1 MRRILAINPGS
12 TSTKIALFEDETC
25 LWKKVIEH
33 PEEELSEFIRINE
46 QYPYRKM
53 KIIETLKQYGLTLD
67 SLDAVVGRGGIL
79 APLQSGTF
87 RVDEYM
93 MHSLRKATAEHAS
106 NLGGI
111 LAYSLAEKTR
121 IPAFIVNPVTVDEM
135 EPIARLSG
143 HPELPRFS
151 LSHAL
156 NMKAVA
162 LKAADKL
169 GKSYQEL
176 DLIIAHLGTGISVA
190 PHRKG
195 RMIDVNNANNEGPFA
210 PERCGTVPAISLAKL
225 CFSGK
230 YSQDEIITLL
240 NREGG
245 LYAYL
250 GTKDVR
256 EIEQRI
262 SSGDVYARLV
272 LDALCYQVA
281 KEIGAMAT
289 VLTGHVD
296 QIVIT
301 GGLAYSSY
309 VTQEI
314 IRRVRFIAPIEI
326 FPGEEEMEALA
337 LGALRVLTGEETV
350 QIYRGQP
357 S

>member
-1 MRRILAINPGS
+1 MRKILAINPGS
-12 TSTKIALFEDETC
+12 TSTKIALFEDATC

-33 PEEELSEFIRINE
+33 PEKELSQFERINE
-46 QYPYRKM
+46 QYPYRKT
-53 KIIETLKQYGLTLD
+53 KILETLEQYGLTLD
-67 SLDAVVGRGGIL
+67 FLEAVVGRGGIL
-79 APLQSGTF
+79 SPLQSGTF

-93 MHSLRKATAEHAS
+93 VQSLRNATAEHAS

-111 LAYSLAEKTR
+111 LAYSLAEKAL
-121 IPAFIVNPVTVDEM
+121 IPAYIVNPVTVDEL

-169 GKSYQEL
+169 GKPYPEL
-176 DLIIAHLGTGISVA
+176 DLIMVHLGTGISVA

-210 PERCGTVPAISLAKL
+210 PERCGTVPAIALTKL

-230 YSQDEIITLL
+230 YSEKEVITLL

-256 EIEQRI
+256 EIEKRI
-262 SSGDVYARLV
+262 SLGDEYARLV
-272 LDALCYQVA
+272 LDALIYQVA

-289 VLTGHVD
+289 VLAGQVD

-301 GGLAYSSY
+301 GGLAYSNY

-314 IRRVRFIAPIEI
+314 TRRVRFIAPIEI
-326 FPGEEEMEALA
+326 IPGEEEMEALA
-337 LGALRVLTGEETV
+337 LGALRVLTGEETA
-350 QIYRGQP
+350 QIYRG
-357 S
+357 

>member
-1 MRRILAINPGS
+1 MKKVLAINPGS
-12 TSTKIALFEDETC
+12 TSTKIAVFEDATC
-25 LWKKVIEH
+25 QWKTVIEH
-33 PEEELSEFIRINE
+33 PAEELKGFNRIFE
-46 QYPYRKM
+46 QYAFRQK
-53 KIIETLKQYGLTLD
+53 KIRETLEQHELNVNALG
-67 SLDAVVGRGGIL
+67 AVVGRGGIL
-79 APLQSGTF
+79 NPLLGGTYL
-87 RVDEYM
+87 VDEFM
-93 MHSLRKATAEHAS
+93 VEALQNATMEHAS

-111 LAYSLAEKTR
+111 LAYSLAKKTQ

-143 HPELPRFS
+143 HPELPRYS

-162 LKAADKL
+162 RKAADQL
-169 GKSYQEL
+169 GRSYEEIN
-176 DLIIAHLGTGISVA
+176 LIVAHLGTGISIA
-190 PHRKG
+190 PHKKG
-195 RMIDVNNANNEGPFA
+195 RMVDVNNANNEGPFA

-230 YSQDEIITLL
+230 YSETQVVSLL

-256 EIEQRI
+256 EVEKRI
-262 SSGDVYARLV
+262 NAGDEYARLV
-272 LDALCYQVA
+272 LDALIYQVG

-289 VLTGHVD
+289 VLAGQVD
-296 QIVIT
+296 QIVLT
-301 GGLAYSSY
+301 GGLAYSDY

-314 IRRVRFIAPIEI
+314 TNRVQFIAPIGV

-337 LGALRVLTGEETV
+337 LGALRVLNGEE
-350 QIYRGQP
+350 QALIYKG
-357 S
+357 

>member
-1 MRRILAINPGS
+1 MRKILAINPGS
-12 TSTKIALFEDETC
+12 TSTKIALFEDSTC
-25 LWKKVIEH
+25 LWKEVIEH
-33 PEEELSEFIRINE
+33 PAEELRGFSRINE

-53 KIIETLKQYGLTLD
+53 KIRETFEQHGLSID

-79 APLQSGTF
+79 SPLPGGTF
-87 RVDEYM
+87 LVDEYM
-93 MHSLRKATAEHAS
+93 VNSLHNAISEHAS

-111 LAYSLAEKTR
+111 LAYSLAEKTK
-121 IPAFIVNPVTVDEM
+121 IPAYIVNPVTVDEM

-162 LKAADKL
+162 HKVADRL
-169 GKSYQEL
+169 GLSYREL
-176 DLIIAHLGTGISVA
+176 NLIVVHLGTGISVS

-210 PERCGTVPAISLAKL
+210 PERCGTVPAISLVKM

-230 YSQDEIITLL
+230 YTEKEVISLL

-245 LYAYL
+245 IYAYL

-256 EIEQRI
+256 EVEKRI
-262 SSGDVYARLV
+262 NAGDEKSRLV
-272 LDALCYQVA
+272 LDALSYQVA

-289 VLTGHVD
+289 VLAGQVD
-296 QIVIT
+296 RIVLT
-301 GGLAYSSY
+301 GGLAYSKF
-309 VTQEI
+309 VTQAI
-314 IRRVRFIAPIEI
+314 NQRVQFIAPIEI

-337 LGALRVLTGEETV
+337 LGALRVIEGEEQA
-350 QIYRGQP
+350 QIYRG
-357 S
+357 

>member
-1 MRRILAINPGS
+1 MRKILAINPGS
-12 TSTKIALFEDETC
+12 TSTKISLFEGGTC

-33 PEEELSEFIRINE
+33 SEEELSAFISINE

-53 KIIETLKQYGLTLD
+53 KIIETFEQYGLTLD
-67 SLDAVVGRGGIL
+67 SLEAIVGRGGIL
-79 APLQSGTF
+79 SPLQSGTF
-87 RVDEYM
+87 LVDEYM
-93 MHSLRKATAEHAS
+93 LHSLRNATAEHAS

-111 LAYSLAEKTR
+111 LAYSLAEKTG
-121 IPAFIVNPVTVDEM
+121 IQAYIVNPVTVDEM

-143 HPELPRFS
+143 HPELPRSS

-156 NMKAVA
+156 NMKAIA

-176 DLIIAHLGTGISVA
+176 NLIIVHLGTGISVA

-210 PERCGTVPAISLAKL
+210 PERCGTVPAISLTKL

-230 YSQDEIITLL
+230 YSEKEVITLL

-245 LYAYL
+245 LFAYL
-250 GTKDVR
+250 RTKDVR

-262 SSGDVYARLV
+262 SSGDEYARLV
-272 LDALCYQVA
+272 LDALIYQVA

-289 VLTGHVD
+289 VLAGQVD

-301 GGLAYSSY
+301 GGLAYSNY

-314 IRRVRFIAPIEI
+314 TRRVRFIAPIEI
-326 FPGEEEMEALA
+326 FPGEEEMEALV

-350 QIYRGQP
+350 QIYRA
-357 S
+357 